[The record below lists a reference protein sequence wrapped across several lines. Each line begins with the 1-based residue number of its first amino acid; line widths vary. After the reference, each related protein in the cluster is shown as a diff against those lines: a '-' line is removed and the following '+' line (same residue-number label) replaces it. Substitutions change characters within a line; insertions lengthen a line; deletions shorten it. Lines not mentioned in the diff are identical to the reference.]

1 MAVGHAPAMALR
13 RSATLYM
20 VVNAA
25 HILSIGLLV
34 GAILPLDLRL
44 AGFFRKVPVEV
55 VAPFLSRSAG
65 VGLVLAIATGFCLFS
80 VRAVEYAENPAFL
93 AKLGLIGLGLLNL
106 LAVHVGRGW
115 KTLTATGRVGP
126 ACASPQPCRP
136 YSGSLPYWPGDG
148 SDFFDAETVHRSLI
162 AARGLTH
169 GS

>member
-1 MAVGHAPAMALR
+1 MDVLEWLSATAPAVALR

-44 AGFFRKVPVEV
+44 AGCFRKVPVAV

-80 VRAVEYAENPAFL
+80 VRAVEYAGNPAFL
-93 AKLGLIGLGLLNL
+93 TKLGLIAVGLLNVL
-106 LAVHVGRGW
+106 VVHVGQGW
-115 KTLTATGRVGP
+115 RTATTVGILSPAVRVS
-126 ACASPQPCRP
+126 AALSAAI
-136 YSGSLPYWPGDG
+136 W
-148 SDFFDAETVHRSLI
+148 I
-162 AARGLTH
+162 AALVAGRWIGFL
-169 GS
+169 

>member
-1 MAVGHAPAMALR
+1 MGDILEWLSATAPAVALR
-13 RSATLYM
+13 RSGTLYM

-44 AGFFRKVPVEV
+44 AGCFRKVPVEV

-65 VGLVLAIATGFCLFS
+65 VGLALAIATGFCLFS

-93 AKLGLIGLGLLNL
+93 AKLGLIALGLLNL

-115 KTLTATGRVGP
+115 KTLTATGLI
-126 ACASPQPCRP
+126 RP
-136 YSGSLPYWPGDG
+136 SLRFSAALSVAIW
-148 SDFFDAETVHRSLI
+148 I
-162 AARGLTH
+162 AAVLAGRWIGFL
-169 GS
+169 

>member
-1 MAVGHAPAMALR
+1 MDVLEWLSATAPAMALR

-115 KTLTATGRVGP
+115 KTLTATGRV
-126 ACASPQPCRP
+126 RP
-136 YSGSLPYWPGDG
+136 GLRFSAALSAVFW
-148 SDFFDAETVHRSLI
+148 I
-162 AARGLTH
+162 AAVLAGRWIGFL
-169 GS
+169 